1 MEICVFFFFF
11 GWLVHL
17 VWRFWFFYLLLGFF
31 LKYKLVK
38 ISFVCFMVCD
48 VLGTYF

>member
-1 MEICVFFFFF
+1 MEICVFFFF
-11 GWLVHL
+11 WLVGSFSL
-17 VWRFWFFYLLLGFF
+17 EILFFYLLLGFF